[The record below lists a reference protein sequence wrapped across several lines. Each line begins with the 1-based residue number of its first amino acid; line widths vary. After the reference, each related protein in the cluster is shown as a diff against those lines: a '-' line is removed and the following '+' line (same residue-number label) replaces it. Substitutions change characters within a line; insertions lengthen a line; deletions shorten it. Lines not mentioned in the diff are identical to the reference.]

1 MPLCGERAPE
11 SRPPKTFKIGA
22 SVIGTAVGTAP
33 PSTTVSNFASNNHI
47 YRYTPPPQMCLNSSE
62 LLASCVVLG
71 SWSNKAFWLLF
82 CKFSGGLIK

>member
-1 MPLCGERAPE
+1 MPLCREIAPAKTSE
-11 SRPPKTFKIGA
+11 KTFKIGA
-22 SVIGTAVGTAP
+22 SGVGTVP
-33 PSTTVSNFASNNHI
+33 PGPISSTTVSNFASNNHI